1 MKHSI
6 WIAVGIIMFA
16 AVPAH
21 AKSVLFV
28 CKDAQFIDKR
38 TNSKPK
44 RANISASLTVD
55 LDTRTAEL
63 LLGSRSIKM
72 IGTRS
77 NKGMQTSVD
86 KEGGDKVLVGATGD
100 EVIYFTL
107 NPTRK
112 TLLASYADLMVKFGK
127 CVNMGK

>member
-28 CKDAQFIDKR
+28 CNDAQFIDKR
-38 TNSKPK
+38 TKSKPK
-44 RANISASLTVD
+44 RANISASVTVD
-55 LDTRTAEL
+55 LEARTAEL
-63 LLGSRSIKM
+63 LLGSKSIKT

-77 NKGMQTSVD
+77 NKGMKTSVD
-86 KEGGDKVLVGATGD
+86 KEGGDKVLVGATSD

-107 NPTRK
+107 NPKRK

-127 CVNMGK
+127 CVNMAR

>member
-1 MKHSI
+1 MKYSI
-6 WIAVGIIMFA
+6 WIAVGVIMFA

-38 TNSKPK
+38 TESKPK

-77 NKGMQTSVD
+77 NKGMKTSVD
-86 KEGGDKVLVGATGD
+86 KEGGDKVLVGATSD
-100 EVIYFTL
+100 EAIYFTL
-107 NPTRK
+107 NPKRM
-112 TLLASYADLMVKFGK
+112 TLLASYSDVMVRFGTRTPSS
-127 CVNMGK
+127 